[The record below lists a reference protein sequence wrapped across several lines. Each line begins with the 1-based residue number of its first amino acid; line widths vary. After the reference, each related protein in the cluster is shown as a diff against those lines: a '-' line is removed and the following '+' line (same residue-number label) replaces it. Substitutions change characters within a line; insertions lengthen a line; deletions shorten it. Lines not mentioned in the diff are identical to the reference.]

1 MGFRLRASSP
11 ALYFSR
17 NLCYCN
23 TVKPHITLLTLGVND
38 LEKSLTFYRDGLG
51 LQTEGIIGT
60 EFEDGAVVFFK
71 LQNGLQLALYPKTSL
86 AKDAK
91 VTFNDDKSIQSFSIA
106 HNVMSKEEVD
116 SILEQAKKSGAKIT
130 KLAQNTFYGG
140 YAGYFQDPD
149 NYLWE
154 IAWNPQILPE

>member
-1 MGFRLRASSP
+1 M
-11 ALYFSR
+11 
-17 NLCYCN
+17 
-23 TVKPHITLLTLGVND
+23 KPHITLLTLGVND
-38 LEKSLTFYRDGLG
+38 LGKSLTFYRDGLG
-51 LQTEGIIGT
+51 LPTEGIVGT

-91 VTFNDDKSIQSFSIA
+91 VTYKDDGGTQSFSIA
-106 HNVMSKEEVD
+106 HNVMSKDEVD
-116 SILEQAKKSGAKIT
+116 SILEQAKKAGAKIT
-130 KLAQNTFYGG
+130 KPAQNTFYGG
-140 YAGYFQDPD
+140 YEGYFQDTN